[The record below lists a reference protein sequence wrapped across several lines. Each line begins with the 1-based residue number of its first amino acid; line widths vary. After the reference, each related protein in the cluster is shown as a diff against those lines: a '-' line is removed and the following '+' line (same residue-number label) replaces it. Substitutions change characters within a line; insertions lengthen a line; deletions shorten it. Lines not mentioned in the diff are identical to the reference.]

1 MSASELKIGEKIMT
15 EYKSL
20 YINKT
25 WNEITTSFDWVN
37 CQPVNCHISH
47 HKNHYDL
54 QCLYFAKMYLNL
66 FKNKWDIINS
76 YMQYYKINDILD
88 LVSYGLKILQIYKK
102 INQII

>member
-1 MSASELKIGEKIMT
+1 MT

-25 WNEITTSFDWVN
+25 WNEITISFDWVN
-37 CQPVNCHISH
+37 CQHFNCRIFH
-47 HKNHYDL
+47 HKNNYDL

-66 FKNKWDIINS
+66 FKNKWYVINS
-76 YMQYYKINDILD
+76 YMRHYKINDILD
-88 LVSYGLKILQIYKK
+88 LSLDGWKILQIDKK